1 MNPDDI
7 ELKNLSKVFEY
18 ERMSREIDNC
28 DNIDEI
34 KMKSKYVIKLYL
46 ATLESFT
53 ELGVVIKK

>member
-1 MNPDDI
+1 MNPNDI

-28 DNIDEI
+28 DNIEEL
-34 KMKSKYVIKLYL
+34 KEKSKYVIKLYL
-46 ATLESFT
+46 ATLETFT